1 MILNRIR
8 ALFDP
13 AILALVLFGA
23 ILGAAIWFMGPLLA
37 IGEARP
43 FDGLWGRLVA
53 IGALAAFVVIAC
65 LAILLRRRGRDRAM
79 TRAIVEEVADPEDAA
94 AAAELDE
101 LRARMAE
108 ALGVLRGRGMR
119 GRFGARRL
127 FQLPWYVI
135 IGPPGAGKTTAI
147 VNSGLHFPLAERM
160 GKTAL
165 GGVGGTR
172 NCDWWFT
179 DEAVLLDTAGR
190 YTTQESGGEADAKA
204 WTGFLD
210 LLKKHRG
217 RQPIN
222 GALAAISLSDLAVQ
236 SEAERRD
243 HARAVRNRLAELRER
258 LGVSF
263 PVYVIF
269 TKADRIAGF
278 QEFFEDLGAAEREQV
293 WGFTLPYE
301 KKPRGAPL
309 AGFGAEFEALLERLE
324 NRSLER
330 MQAES
335 DPQRR
340 ALVQGFPSQVASLR
354 GAAEGFL
361 SDVFRDSRYEAR
373 QLLRGVYFTSG
384 TQEGAPIDRLMAGMA
399 RTFGIS
405 RQAVGSGAGQ
415 GRSYFLTRLLTGVVF
430 PEAGLVSADDRVER
444 RYRWTRRGAAAA
456 GVLALA
462 GACAAWTVSYRA
474 NAALIA
480 GAQDRAAQFRELAAR
495 IPGSP
500 VGDDDLASVLPAL
513 DLLLGLPGNPA
524 AGDPEPPVEETFG
537 LYQGDAVGTESA
549 QAYRAALNALLL
561 PRLLYRLETQMQASL
576 NDPELLFEAL
586 KVYLMLGLQGPMAPE
601 IVRRWMRVDW
611 AVALPGEEAAQASLA
626 LHLDR
631 MLAQPMREIAL
642 NGPLVDQ
649 VRGLL
654 SETPLAERVYRS
666 IVGSPEARDLPAFR
680 LTEAGG
686 PAASRVL
693 LRPSGKPLS
702 EGVEGVYTRAAFHRL
717 VLPEVLSIAAR
728 VRDEA
733 WVLGPRGEVETSPAG
748 LARIGRDVLGLY
760 YTDYVSRYDGLLADI
775 DVVPVESLSHATEVV
790 NVLSGPTSPLV
801 AILEAVARE
810 TRLSRPPPEAGVA
823 GAAVGAA
830 GAAADLARTEA
841 VSALDARGQALFDA
855 ISAASPGAGEAVP
868 ERPGQFVEDRFAALH
883 AFVEA
888 PQGAPSELD
897 GVVASLTEV
906 YRELNRLSLGQD
918 TGTALAGQGGGAAAR
933 LQERIGRLPAPMDR
947 WASQVASA
955 SSGVAVGGAR
965 AELNALWQAQV
976 HPFCS
981 RALEGRYPFDRSAAA
996 DVALQDF
1003 GRLFGPQGLIDGF
1016 FQEHLLPFVDAAASP
1031 WRWKRVNDVDLGI
1044 SDAVLAQFQKAAEIR
1059 DSFFLAP
1066 GQPAI
1071 TFDLTP
1077 VALDPN
1083 VQQVVVEIEGQEVS
1097 YAHGPPEVTP
1107 LKWPGA
1113 AGGRTRVAMSP
1124 AQAGIENTLSREGP
1138 WAWFRLLDAAE
1149 LRRTNV
1155 TDRNRVIFNIGGR
1168 IAIFQLRAGSALNPF
1183 SGSAVRGFRC
1193 PSSL

>member
-1 MILNRIR
+1 MILSRIR

-13 AILALVLFGA
+13 AILALILFGA
-23 ILGAAIWFMGPLLA
+23 ILAAAIWVMGPLLA
-37 IGEARP
+37 LGEARP
-43 FDGLWGRLVA
+43 FESRWGRLVS
-53 IGALAAFVVIAC
+53 IGALAALVVIAC

-79 TRAIVEEVADPEDAA
+79 TRAIAEDLSDPEDEA

-108 ALGVLRGRGMR
+108 AMGVLRGRGLR

-127 FQLPWYVI
+127 YQLPWYVI

-165 GGVGGTR
+165 GGIGGTR

-190 YTTQESGGEADAKA
+190 YTTQESGGEADARA

-222 GALAAISLSDLAVQ
+222 GALAAISLSDLALQ
-236 SEAERRD
+236 SEAERRE

-258 LGVSF
+258 LGVAF

-293 WGFTLPYE
+293 WGFTLPYD
-301 KKPRGAPL
+301 RAAAPP
-309 AGFGAEFEALLERLE
+309 AGFGTEFEALLERLE

-330 MQAES
+330 MQAET

-340 ALVQGFPSQVASLR
+340 ALVQAFPSQVASLR

-361 SDVFRDSRYEAR
+361 GEVFRDSRYEAR

-430 PEAGLVSADDRVER
+430 REAGLVSADDRVER
-444 RYRWTRRGAAAA
+444 RYRWTRRGAVAA
-456 GVLALA
+456 GALALA

-474 NAALIA
+474 NAALI
-480 GAQDRAAQFRELAAR
+480 GQAQDQAAEFRRLAAG
-495 IPGSP
+495 IPLNP
-500 VGDDDLASVLPAL
+500 VGDGDLAAVAPAL
-513 DLLLGLPGNPA
+513 DLLRDLPGNPA
-524 AGDPEPPVEETFG
+524 AGTPPPPLGATFG
-537 LYQGDAVGTESA
+537 LHQADAVAAESA
-549 QAYRAALNALLL
+549 QAYRDALNTLLL
-561 PRLLYRLETQMQASL
+561 PRLLYRLEGQLQASL
-576 NDPELLFEAL
+576 NDPDLLFEAL

-601 IVRRWMRVDW
+601 IVRRWMAADW
-611 AVALPGEEAAQASLA
+611 AVAYPGQEALQATLA
-626 LHLDR
+626 GHLDQL
-631 MLAQPMREIAL
+631 LAQPMREIAL
-642 NGPLVDQ
+642 NGPLVEQ
-649 VRGLL
+649 IRALL

-666 IVGSPEARDLPAFR
+666 IVASPEARDLPDFR

-686 PAASRVL
+686 PAAARVL

-717 VLPEVLSIAAR
+717 VLPEVLSVAAR

-760 YTDYVSRYDGLLADI
+760 STDYVARYDGLLADI
-775 DVVPVESLSHATEVV
+775 DIVPVESLSHATEVV
-790 NVLSGPTSPLV
+790 NVLSGPASPLA
-801 AILEAVARE
+801 AILQAVARE
-810 TRLSRPPPEAGVA
+810 TRLTRPAPEPGVA
-823 GAAVGAA
+823 GAAAGAA
-830 GAAADLARTEA
+830 GAAAELARTEA
-841 VSALDARGQALFDA
+841 VSALDARGQALFEA
-855 ISAASPGAGEAVP
+855 ISAASPGAGEAAP
-868 ERPGQFVEDRFAALH
+868 ELPGQFVEDRFAALQ

-897 GVVASLTEV
+897 GVLASLTEV

-918 TGTALAGQGGGAAAR
+918 SGTALAGQGGGAAAR
-933 LQERIGRLPAPMDR
+933 LQERIGRLPPPVDR

-976 HPFCS
+976 APFCA
-981 RALEGRYPFDRSAAA
+981 RALEGRYPFDRAAAA

-1016 FQEHLLPFVDAAASP
+1016 FQEHLLPFVDAASTP

-1066 GQPAI
+1066 GLPAI

-1077 VALDPN
+1077 VALAPE
-1083 VQQVVVEIEGQEVS
+1083 VEQVIVEIEGQAVS
-1097 YAHGPPEVTP
+1097 YAHGPPQVTP

-1113 AGGRTRVAMSP
+1113 PGGRTRVAMSP
-1124 AQAGIENTLSREGP
+1124 AQAGIENTIAREGP

-1183 SGSAVRGFRC
+1183 SGAAVRGFRC
-1193 PSSL
+1193 PKSL